1 MNRQPTPLHGLVTAL
16 VVSVLSFGFVC
27 LALGSMFSN
36 VDSRLML
43 TVTDTFSG
51 LKEIRDVLNS
61 TASYLSIFN
70 PPGVDHVPFPAG
82 PETLEELEDLVRRG
96 LMPGDALGRFQ
107 AVDPASDPSLLHRL
121 MVASWCSSG
130 RAIPNVLPAARTPGC
145 QCIADAYLDLV
156 GTTRSAQN
164 YSISGYAQV
173 GGYNTTVLVG
183 GANQTVLVNGTNR
196 TVLVGAVNTTVWL
209 NWTNQTLWVPAVVLV
224 PVDVRMRVAD
234 RVYRCWDQRQV
245 RRSRQCGDSCKV
257 HLLGLPLF
265 ANIVLFLVCMSYLM
279 FMQLGRS
286 GWELYV
292 IKLMVVGLGIA
303 LSIPFFV
310 RYIEANVLNLAGV
323 VVCLFYLVVSLHS
336 ELDAQSSSDK
346 QYPSLTVSFLV
357 NLPLVLSAHAVQLGV
372 SGYGRDIWASLSF
385 GACGGLLGVLLQ
397 VSFCLVLFFCFIAC
411 FLTSCLAAV
420 RLGVQLLGHHGHY
433 LPRPER
439 RGPHRTISGLRLRAG
454 FPSPRGVLWLFCSNI
469 IFCADPVPPA
479 LRGVPERRQ
488 PVRRIVVGPAG
499 LLPDI
504 HVVPGVSVPA
514 RRQRQGKARHGPGQI
529 HVRAEHRHLRDGPGQ
544 RVLGRRRRRG
554 RDQPLGKLVARGR
567 AKKKNKSIN
576 SASKIHT
583 CNKSLAWL
591 LLPKSSTSTSRP
603 S

>member
-183 GANQTVLVNGTNR
+183 GTNQTVLVNGTNR

-245 RRSRQCGDSCKV
+245 RWSRQCGDSCKV

-397 VSFCLVLFFCFIAC
+397 VSFCLVLFFALLLVFSHPVSQRYVWVCSYWVITDTTSQDLKDVARIALSAAFVC
-411 FLTSCLAAV
+411 VQVFLL
-420 RLGVQLLGHHGHY
+420 
-433 LPRPER
+433 
-439 RGPHRTISGLRLRAG
+439 
-454 FPSPRGVLWLFCSNI
+454 
-469 IFCADPVPPA
+469 
-479 LRGVPERRQ
+479 
-488 PVRRIVVGPAG
+488 
-499 LLPDI
+499 
-504 HVVPGVSVPA
+504 
-514 RRQRQGKARHGPGQI
+514 
-529 HVRAEHRHLRDGPGQ
+529 
-544 RVLGRRRRRG
+544 
-554 RDQPLGKLVARGR
+554 LVAFFGFFAQTLFFAQILFLLLFVAYRNDGSPYAGSSWVLQVFYQIFMWFLAFLYQR
-567 AKKKNKSIN
+567 DANDREKHGTGLDKFTFVQSTAIFATALV
-576 SASKIHT
+576 SAS
-583 CNKSLAWL
+583 LAVVAVVDV
-591 LLPKSSTSTSRP
+591 TSHSGN
-603 S
+603 

>member
-1 MNRQPTPLHGLVTAL
+1 MNKQPAAGAALAGLVTAL
-16 VVSVLSFGFVC
+16 VVSVLSFGFIC

-43 TVTDTFSG
+43 TVTD
-51 LKEIRDVLNS
+51 IRDVLNS
-61 TASYLSIFN
+61 TASYLAIAN
-70 PPGVDHVPFPAG
+70 PPGVDHVPFPPG
-82 PETLEELEDLVRRG
+82 PETREELEDLVRRG
-96 LMPGDALGRFQ
+96 LMPGEALGRFQ
-107 AVDPASDPSLLHRL
+107 TVSPASDPSLLHRL

-130 RAIPNVLPAARTPGC
+130 RAIPDVLPAARTPEC

-156 GTTRSAQN
+156 RTTRPKN
-164 YSISGYAQV
+164 V
-173 GGYNTTVLVG
+173 TFNTT
-183 GANQTVLVNGTNR
+183 
-196 TVLVGAVNTTVWL
+196 
-209 NWTNQTLWVPAVVLV
+209 VLV

-245 RRSRQCGDSCKV
+245 RRSRQCGDACKT

-292 IKLMVVGLGIA
+292 IKLMVVGLGTA

-397 VSFCLVLFFCFIAC
+397 VFLVWFSLVFFCLFSHILSRSG
-411 FLTSCLAAV
+411 TSGCAAT
-420 RLGVQLLGHHGHY
+420 GSS
-433 LPRPER
+433 
-439 RGPHRTISGLRLRAG
+439 RTM
-454 FPSPRGVLWLFCSNI
+454 
-469 IFCADPVPPA
+469 PP
-479 LRGVPERRQ
+479 
-488 PVRRIVVGPAG
+488 
-499 LLPDI
+499 
-504 HVVPGVSVPA
+504 
-514 RRQRQGKARHGPGQI
+514 K
-529 HVRAEHRHLRDGPGQ
+529 
-544 RVLGRRRRRG
+544 
-554 RDQPLGKLVARGR
+554 
-567 AKKKNKSIN
+567 
-576 SASKIHT
+576 T
-583 CNKSLAWL
+583 
-591 LLPKSSTSTSRP
+591 
-603 S
+603 